1 MFERFNKKLAGDIRA
16 ESKMG
21 KVMVELILG
30 VILVII
36 GLAMASPLNAQ
47 ITNITT
53 GTNATSQGTA
63 AVAMWGLVPLLLGVL
78 LMLIP
83 LAQVFMAFR
92 HKN

>member
-1 MFERFNKKLAGDIRA
+1 MFGTLKRLRGDRSG

-36 GLAMASPLNAQ
+36 GLAMATPLNTQ
-47 ITNITT
+47 VTNITT
-53 GTNATSQGTA
+53 GANATAQGTA

-83 LAQVFMAFR
+83 LGQVFMSFR
-92 HKN
+92 HKS

>member
-1 MFERFNKKLAGDIRA
+1 MFGTLKRLRGDSHA

-21 KVMVELILG
+21 RVMVELILG

-36 GLAMASPLNAQ
+36 GLAMATPLNSQ
-47 ITNITT
+47 VTNITT
-53 GTNATSQGTA
+53 GANATAQGTA

-83 LAQVFMAFR
+83 LGQVFMAFR
-92 HKN
+92 ARN

>member
-1 MFERFNKKLAGDIRA
+1 MFGILKRLRGDRSG

-36 GLAMASPLNAQ
+36 GLAMATPLNTQ
-47 ITNITT
+47 VTNITT
-53 GTNATSQGTA
+53 GANATAQGTA

-83 LAQVFMAFR
+83 LGQVFMSFR
-92 HKN
+92 HKS